1 MAKINVKAAIPII
14 LTSIGIAGTIITIGN
29 CQNDT
34 VKAMKKLEEDGI
46 KVETKREKFK
56 YVWKCYIPTMVSGG
70 VTILSIAAAGYL
82 NHKTEM
88 ALAAALALNKDNLK
102 KFESKAREIIGDD
115 KVKEIKTEIA
125 KDSAKDISLPKEKVP
140 DGMVRIYDPYT
151 EQVIDTTIEKIS
163 LTKLAINH
171 DLSCKGEVSYN
182 KFIKLLGGK
191 ISKNIELL
199 GWSLGNDIQDWNWSF
214 EPGYWIEVYLS
225 EMHKDGQEFQVISFN
240 VGPEV
245 QCVELMD

>member
-1 MAKINVKAAIPII
+1 MAKINVKAAIPIA
-14 LTSIGIAGTIITIGN
+14 LTTLGIAGTIITIAN
-29 CQNDT
+29 CQKDT
-34 VKAMKKLEEDGI
+34 VKAMKKLEEADI
-46 KVETKREKFK
+46 KIETKKEKFQ

-82 NHKTEM
+82 NHRTEM

>member
-1 MAKINVKAAIPII
+1 
-14 LTSIGIAGTIITIGN
+14 
-29 CQNDT
+29 
-34 VKAMKKLEEDGI
+34 
-46 KVETKREKFK
+46 
-56 YVWKCYIPTMVSGG
+56 
-70 VTILSIAAAGYL
+70 
-82 NHKTEM
+82 
-88 ALAAALALNKDNLK
+88 
-102 KFESKAREIIGDD
+102 
-115 KVKEIKTEIA
+115 
-125 KDSAKDISLPKEKVP
+125 
-140 DGMVRIYDPYT
+140 MVRIYDPYT